1 MPLLHCTV
9 SLFVDHGGAVQPE
22 AGIQLVLFEYSQKII
37 KMQGKG
43 ELSMNTLRENGKSST
58 SPRNTPL
65 FLLAIAGFV
74 LAVFSACAAALSGF
88 GSRWEWWHYVTGFV
102 ILRWAAYAGLVAAA
116 LSFAGGVV
124 SRPGRLQRGITFS
137 VAGIVI
143 GLTVAGI
150 PWSWVHTAQKVPHI
164 HDITTDTENP
174 PRLVSV
180 LPLRKN
186 AENSAEYGGPE
197 IAAQQRTAY
206 PDIVPLMLPM
216 RPAQAFERALTTARH
231 RGWIIVDAKPAEGRI
246 EATATTFW
254 FGFKDDV
261 VIRIVPVP
269 GGSRLDMRSV
279 SRVGV
284 SDVGT
289 NAARIRSYL
298 KELERSR

>member
-1 MPLLHCTV
+1 V
-9 SLFVDHGGAVQPE
+9 
-22 AGIQLVLFEYSQKII
+22 
-37 KMQGKG
+37 
-43 ELSMNTLRENGKSST
+43 NTRRENGKSST
-58 SPRNTPL
+58 SPRDATL
-65 FLLAIAGFV
+65 FLIAIAGFV
-74 LAVFSACAAALSGF
+74 LAVLSACAAALSGF

-102 ILRWAAYAGLVAAA
+102 ILRWAAYAGLAAAA

-124 SRPGRLQRGITFS
+124 SRPGKLQRGITLS

-150 PWSWVHTAQKVPHI
+150 PWSWLHTAQKVPHI

-186 AENSAEYGGPE
+186 AVNSAEYGGPE
-197 IAAQQRTAY
+197 IAAQQHTAY

-216 RPAQAFERALTTARH
+216 RPAQAFELALATARH
-231 RGWIIVDAKPAEGRI
+231 RGWMIVDANPAEGRI

-261 VIRIVPVP
+261 VIHIVPVP

>member
-1 MPLLHCTV
+1 MNTRQQDEKGNTSPQTTPV
-9 SLFVDHGGAVQPE
+9 FF
-22 AGIQLVLFEYSQKII
+22 LVL
-37 KMQGKG
+37 
-43 ELSMNTLRENGKSST
+43 
-58 SPRNTPL
+58 
-65 FLLAIAGFV
+65 AGFV
-74 LAVFSACAAALSGF
+74 LAMLGACAAAISGF
-88 GSRWEWWHYVTGFV
+88 GSRWEWWHYSTGFV
-102 ILRWAAYAGLVAAA
+102 ILRWAAYTGLAAAA
-116 LSFAGGVV
+116 LSFVGGIVP
-124 SRPGRLQRGITFS
+124 RPEGLQRSIAFS

-150 PWSWVHTAQKVPHI
+150 PWSWMRTAQRVPHI

-174 PRLVSV
+174 PRFVSV
-180 LPLRKN
+180 QPFRKN
-186 AENSAEYGGPE
+186 AENSAEYGGPGV
-197 IAAQQRTAY
+197 AAQQHTAY
-206 PDIVPLMLPM
+206 PDIVPLTLPM
-216 RPAQAFERALTTARH
+216 PPAQVFERALATARH
-231 RGWIIVDAKPAEGRI
+231 RGWLIVDANPDEGRI

-298 KELERSR
+298 KELGHSG

>member
-1 MPLLHCTV
+1 
-9 SLFVDHGGAVQPE
+9 
-22 AGIQLVLFEYSQKII
+22 
-37 KMQGKG
+37 
-43 ELSMNTLRENGKSST
+43 
-58 SPRNTPL
+58 
-65 FLLAIAGFV
+65 
-74 LAVFSACAAALSGF
+74 
-88 GSRWEWWHYVTGFV
+88 V
-102 ILRWAAYAGLVAAA
+102 ILRWAAYVGWL
-116 LSFAGGVV
+116 
-124 SRPGRLQRGITFS
+124 LQRYRSQAASCQGRESCSAVLRSQWPGSSSGSLSRAFH
-137 VAGIVI
+137 GH
-143 GLTVAGI
+143 GCI
-150 PWSWVHTAQKVPHI
+150 PLRGPHI
-164 HDITTDTENP
+164 HDITTDIENP

-197 IAAQQRTAY
+197 IAAQQHTAY

-216 RPAQAFERALTTARH
+216 RPAQAFERALATARH
-231 RGWIIVDAKPAEGRI
+231 RGWMIADANPAEGRI

-261 VIRIVPVP
+261 VIRIVPVT

-298 KELERSR
+298 KELGRSG

>member
-1 MPLLHCTV
+1 
-9 SLFVDHGGAVQPE
+9 
-22 AGIQLVLFEYSQKII
+22 
-37 KMQGKG
+37 
-43 ELSMNTLRENGKSST
+43 MNTRRENEKNSA
-58 SPRNTPL
+58 SPQNVPFFFL
-65 FLLAIAGFV
+65 ALAGFLLAV
-74 LAVFSACAAALSGF
+74 LSACAAVLSGF
-88 GSRWEWWHYVTGFV
+88 GSRWEWWRYVTGFA
-102 ILRWAAYAGLVAAA
+102 ILRWAAYTGLAAAA

-124 SRPGRLQRGITFS
+124 FRPGRLQRGTSFS

-150 PWSWVHTAQKVPHI
+150 PWSWLHTAQRVPHI

-180 LPLRKN
+180 LPFRKN
-186 AENSAEYGGPE
+186 AQNSIEYGGPE
-197 IAAQQRTAY
+197 IAAQQHSAY
-206 PDIVPLMLPM
+206 PDIVPLMLPIQ
-216 RPAQAFERALTTARH
+216 PAQAFERALAAARH
-231 RGWIIVDAKPAEGRI
+231 RGWMIVDANPAEGHI

-269 GGSRLDMRSV
+269 DGSRLDMRSV

-298 KELERSR
+298 KELGRSS